1 MGILTKK
8 RSYRIKEIS
17 NSLHK
22 RLKILSAEKE
32 ITIQQAILDA
42 LEQYVSMGEEQKKEV
57 KQWKENKEGDKRK

>member
-1 MGILTKK
+1 MSILTKK

-22 RLKILSAEKE
+22 RLKILAAEKE

-42 LEQYVSMGEEQKKEV
+42 LEQYVSMGEGQEKGSKTM
-57 KQWKENKEGDKRK
+57 EGE

>member
-1 MGILTKK
+1 MSMLTKK

-42 LEQYVSMGEEQKKEV
+42 LEQYVSMGEEQKKGV
-57 KQWKENKEGDKRK
+57 KQ

>member
-1 MGILTKK
+1 MLVKK

-42 LEQYVSMGEEQKKEV
+42 LEQYVFMGEEQKRRMEKEV
-57 KQWKENKEGDKRK
+57 KENDFKK

>member
-1 MGILTKK
+1 MSMLVKK

-22 RLKILSAEKE
+22 RLKILAAEKE

-42 LEQYVSMGEEQKKEV
+42 LEQYVSMGEEQKRRMEKEV
-57 KQWKENKEGDKRK
+57 KKNDFKK

>member
-1 MGILTKK
+1 MSILTKK

-42 LEQYVSMGEEQKKEV
+42 LEQYVSMGEEQEKGSKTMGGE
-57 KQWKENKEGDKRK
+57 

>member
-1 MGILTKK
+1 MSMLTKK

-42 LEQYVSMGEEQKKEV
+42 LEQYVSMGEEQKRRMEKEV
-57 KQWKENKEGDKRK
+57 KENDFKK